1 MIEPKDEQKPMP
13 NTMFKMMSLTAT
25 AFYKLMDL
33 SKQVQKSGV
42 REGQTVLDF
51 GCGSGHFTIACA
63 REMGIPKEAITDD
76 VFHRVKKGVEFGLEC
91 WTEVVKTALD
101 EALKG

>member
-1 MIEPKDEQKPMP
+1 MED
-13 NTMFKMMSLTAT
+13 
-25 AFYKLMDL
+25 
-33 SKQVQKSGV
+33 V
-42 REGQTVLDF
+42 
-51 GCGSGHFTIACA
+51 IACA
-63 REMGIPKEAITDD
+63 KEMGIPKEAITDD

>member
-1 MIEPKDEQKPMP
+1 MIRASEVVFIL
-13 NTMFKMMSLTAT
+13 TME
-25 AFYKLMDL
+25 D
-33 SKQVQKSGV
+33 V
-42 REGQTVLDF
+42 
-51 GCGSGHFTIACA
+51 IACA
-63 REMGIPKEAITDD
+63 KDMGTPKEAITDD

>member
-1 MIEPKDEQKPMP
+1 MIRASEVVFIL
-13 NTMFKMMSLTAT
+13 TME
-25 AFYKLMDL
+25 D
-33 SKQVQKSGV
+33 V
-42 REGQTVLDF
+42 
-51 GCGSGHFTIACA
+51 IACA